1 MNSNKFDNIAPLV
14 KEQSI
19 KWDFPTIP
27 TPPFRLVVVAPSNT
41 GKSVMVSN
49 LISSDSFPYKKYF
62 GDNIFIFSPTFKM
75 GSMEGMTNIKKE
87 NVFDSF
93 NVEVLNSI
101 IAEQKDLIETY
112 GKKKSSPILIILDD
126 VVGELDAKRK
136 EFLKRAYFGLRH
148 YNGSIILLAQQYK
161 MIPKSVRMNCSD
173 TILFEVAN
181 ENELRDITDEQNI
194 EKNRFINIYDYA
206 TQVQPY
212 SFLCIRHKNPKQK
225 RYQLRFTSQY
235 LN

>member
-1 MNSNKFDNIAPLV
+1 MNFDNIEPLV
-14 KEQSI
+14 KEQEL
-19 KWDFPTIP
+19 KWEFPSLP

-62 GDNIFIFSPTFKM
+62 GENIFIFSPTFKM
-75 GSMEGMTNIKKE
+75 GSMTGMHNIKKQ
-87 NVFDSF
+87 NIFDTF
-93 NVEVLNSI
+93 NVDVLNSI
-101 IAEQKDLIETY
+101 INEQKNLIETY
-112 GKKKSSPILIILDD
+112 GKKSCSPILIIFDD
-126 VVGELDAKRK
+126 VIAELNSIQK
-136 EFLKRAYFGLRH
+136 EFLKKCYFGLRH
-148 YNGSIILLAQQYK
+148 YNGSVILLSQQYK

-181 ENELRDITDEQNI
+181 EHEVKDITEEQNI
-194 EKNRFINIYDYA
+194 QKDKFINIYEFA

-212 SFLCIRHKNPKQK
+212 SFLCIRHKHPKK
-225 RYQLRFTSQY
+225 TRYQLRFTNQY

>member
-1 MNSNKFDNIAPLV
+1 MNSLDNIKPLV
-14 KEQSI
+14 KEEPI
-19 KWDFPTIP
+19 KWDYPTIP
-27 TPPFRLVVVAPSNT
+27 VPPFRLVVVAPSNT

-49 LISSDSFPYKKYF
+49 LISSDNFPYKKYF
-62 GDNIFIFSPTFKM
+62 KENIFIFSPTFKM
-75 GSMEGMTNIKKE
+75 GSMTGMDNIKKE
-87 NVFDSF
+87 NIFDTF

-101 IAEQKDLIETY
+101 ISEQKDLIETY

-126 VVGELDAKRK
+126 VVGELDAKKK

-161 MIPKSVRMNCSD
+161 MIPKSARMNCSD
-173 TILFEVAN
+173 TVLFEVAN

-194 EKNRFINIYDYA
+194 EKNRFLNIYDYA
-206 TQVQPY
+206 TQVEPY
-212 SFLCIRHKNPKQK
+212 SFLCIRHKHAKQK
-225 RYQLRFTSQY
+225 RYQLRFTTQY

>member
-1 MNSNKFDNIAPLV
+1 MNLDNIKPLV
-14 KEQSI
+14 KEEPI

-27 TPPFRLVVVAPSNT
+27 VPPFRLICVAPSNT

-49 LISSDSFPYKKYF
+49 LLSSDNFPYKKYF
-62 GDNIFIFSPTFKM
+62 KENIFIFSPTFKM
-75 GSMEGMTNIKKE
+75 GSMTGMDNIKKE
-87 NVFDSF
+87 NIFDTF

-112 GKKKSSPILIILDD
+112 GKSSPIIIILDD

-136 EFLKRAYFGLRH
+136 EFLKKAYFGLRH

-173 TILFEVAN
+173 TILFEVSN

-194 EKNRFINIYDYA
+194 EKDKFLNIYDYA

-212 SFLCIRHKNPKQK
+212 SFLCIRHKHPKK
-225 RYQLRFTSQY
+225 TRYQLRFTTQY

>member
-1 MNSNKFDNIAPLV
+1 MNSNNFDKIAPLV
-14 KEQSI
+14 KEEPI

-27 TPPFRLVVVAPSNT
+27 VPPFRLVVVASSNS
-41 GKSVMVSN
+41 GKSV
-49 LISSDSFPYKKYF
+49 LISNMISSKSFPYREYF

-75 GSMEGMTNIKKE
+75 GSMTGMDNIKKE
-87 NVFDSF
+87 NIFDTF

-101 IAEQKDLIETY
+101 IAEQKDLVETY
-112 GKKKSSPILIILDD
+112 GKKKSSPILIVLDD

-161 MIPKSVRMNCSD
+161 MIPKSARMNCSE

-181 ENELRDITDEQNI
+181 EAELANITEEQNI
-194 EKNRFINIYDYA
+194 EKDKFINIYDYA

-212 SFLCIRHKNPKQK
+212 SFLCIRHKHPKRT
-225 RYQLRFTSQY
+225 RYQIRFTSQY